1 MHNKRAQG
9 ELPTSRRRPETAE
22 KGVNTA
28 PCGHGSQSRRASRD
42 HRKRRLNRLLQQS
55 LPACTTLLMFCVSCT
70 HEVQIASQA
79 PPRTK
84 THALMARQVENAV
97 DLGDADAEARRWRK
111 RLAANASDLDARLA
125 LARLYVSRGQ
135 PQLAVEHYRLAA
147 ELNPD
152 LAGVTLLL
160 AKSLRDLNEPAE
172 ALSVIAAF
180 ISRHPKE
187 SWELLSLAGILEDEQ
202 GLFKQA
208 EAAYRAA
215 LAIDPT
221 PSSLHN
227 NLGYNLL
234 LQGNA
239 EGAAAE
245 FRKAIEIDPHSVI
258 AHNNLGTALM
268 WAKSGKSEQAFA
280 EWRKSG
286 DPAAAHNNLA
296 AIFLEQGHYPE
307 ARQELASALELRPD
321 YPAALAN
328 LRMVAAADG
337 GPATPAP
344 QQKVNLWKRITSGV
358 TKDKNGTM
366 IDKTAGSGDSP
377 VVAQK

>member
-1 MHNKRAQG
+1 MDKRVQ
-9 ELPTSRRRPETAE
+9 
-22 KGVNTA
+22 TA
-28 PCGHGSQSRRASRD
+28 PYGRGSVSSSDLPSRD
-42 HRKRRLNRLLQQS
+42 RRERFAL
-55 LPACTTLLMFCVSCT
+55 ACVTVLTLLACASCT
-70 HEVQIASQA
+70 HEVQLSSQA

-84 THALMARQVENAV
+84 THAVMARQVENAV
-97 DLGDADAEARRWRK
+97 DLGDADVEAKRWRK

-152 LAGVTLLL
+152 LPGVTMLL

-172 ALSVIAAF
+172 ALQVIAGF
-180 ISRHPKE
+180 VSKHPKE

-202 GLFKQA
+202 GLFKDA
-208 EAAYRAA
+208 ERAYRAA
-215 LAIDPT
+215 LAIDST
-221 PSSLHN
+221 QTSLHN

-239 EGAAAE
+239 EAAAAE
-245 FRKAIEIDPHSVI
+245 FRAAIAIDPHSTI

-280 EWRKSG
+280 EWRKAG

-321 YPAALAN
+321 YPAALKN
-328 LRMVAAADG
+328 LKLVAAADG
-337 GPATPAP
+337 GPSTPAP
-344 QQKVNLWKRITSGV
+344 AAKVNLWKRMTSSL

-366 IDKTAGSGDSP
+366 IDKTGAGDPP
-377 VVAQK
+377 VMAQK

>member
-1 MHNKRAQG
+1 MDKR
-9 ELPTSRRRPETAE
+9 LIRRGVDSQAE
-22 KGVNTA
+22 PPA
-28 PCGHGSQSRRASRD
+28 PPKHIST
-42 HRKRRLNRLLQQS
+42 LQAGGAGGFACQLFFQRS
-55 LPACTTLLMFCVSCT
+55 LPACAAIVMIVACISCT
-70 HEVQIASQA
+70 HEVQLASQA
-79 PPRTK
+79 PPHTK
-84 THALMARQVENAV
+84 THAVMARQVENAV
-97 DLGDADAEARRWRK
+97 DLGDADVEARRWRK

-125 LARLYVSRGQ
+125 LARLYVNRGQ

-152 LAGVTLLL
+152 LPGVTLLL
-160 AKSLRDLNEPAE
+160 AKSLRDLDEAAE

-187 SWELLSLAGILEDEQ
+187 SWELLSLGGILEDEQ
-202 GLFKQA
+202 GFFKKA

-215 LAIDPT
+215 LAIDST
-221 PSSLHN
+221 QSSVHN

-239 EGAAAE
+239 EAAAAE
-245 FRKAIEIDPHSVI
+245 FRAALAIDPKSVI

-268 WAKSGKSEQAFA
+268 WTKSGKSEQAFA
-280 EWRKSG
+280 EWRKTG

-328 LRMVAAADG
+328 LKMVAAADG
-337 GPATPAP
+337 GPSTPTPLA
-344 QQKVNLWKRITSGV
+344 KVNLWKRITSGF

-366 IDKTAGSGDSP
+366 IDKPAGAGDPP
-377 VVAQK
+377 VIAKK

>member
-1 MHNKRAQG
+1 MLTHGGSR
-9 ELPTSRRRPETAE
+9 EL
-22 KGVNTA
+22 
-28 PCGHGSQSRRASRD
+28 
-42 HRKRRLNRLLQQS
+42 LL
-55 LPACTTLLMFCVSCT
+55 ACTTLLMFCVSCT

-84 THALMARQVENAV
+84 TRALMARQVENAV
-97 DLGDADAEARRWRK
+97 DLGDADAEARRWCK

-202 GLFKQA
+202 GLLKEA

-215 LAIDPT
+215 LAIDST

-239 EGAAAE
+239 EGAATE

-268 WAKSGKSEQAFA
+268 WAKSGKSEQAFE

-321 YPAALAN
+321 YPAALKN

-344 QQKVNLWKRITSGV
+344 QAKVNLWKRMTSGV

>member
-1 MHNKRAQG
+1 MRKEPCGAAWQAARRLFTGAPG
-9 ELPTSRRRPETAE
+9 GLPTRRR
-22 KGVNTA
+22 
-28 PCGHGSQSRRASRD
+28 
-42 HRKRRLNRLLQQS
+42 
-55 LPACTTLLMFCVSCT
+55 LPACTTFLMLGCASCT
-70 HEVQIASQA
+70 HEVQVASQA
-79 PPRTK
+79 PPHTK
-84 THALMARQVENAV
+84 THAVLARQVENAV
-97 DLGDADAEARRWRK
+97 DFGDSDAEARRWRK

-125 LARLYVSRGQ
+125 LARLYVDRGQ

-152 LAGVTLLL
+152 LPGVTLLL

-172 ALSVIAAF
+172 ALTVISAF
-180 ISRHPKE
+180 LKRHPKE

-202 GLFKQA
+202 GLFKPA
-208 EAAYRAA
+208 EAAYKAA
-215 LAIDPT
+215 LAIDPAQ
-221 PSSLHN
+221 SSVHN

-239 EGAAAE
+239 EAAAVE
-245 FRKAIEIDPHSVI
+245 FRKAIEIDPRSVI

-286 DPAAAHNNLA
+286 DAAAAHNNLA
-296 AIFLEQGHYPE
+296 AMFLEQEHYPE

-328 LRMVAAADG
+328 LKLVAAADG

-344 QQKVNLWKRITSGV
+344 AAPKVNLWKRMTSGL
-358 TKDKNGTM
+358 TKDKKETM
-366 IDKTAGSGDSP
+366 IDKPGGSGDP
-377 VVAQK
+377 PLAAQK

>member
-1 MHNKRAQG
+1 MVTIWLRQASS
-9 ELPTSRRRPETAE
+9 LFLRRGAE
-22 KGVNTA
+22 GA
-28 PCGHGSQSRRASRD
+28 
-42 HRKRRLNRLLQQS
+42 RKTFLAIALVGC
-55 LPACTTLLMFCVSCT
+55 AACT
-70 HEVQIASQA
+70 HEVQVVSQA
-79 PPRTK
+79 PPHTK

-97 DLGDADAEARRWRK
+97 DLGDADVEARRWRK

-152 LAGVTLLL
+152 LPGVTLLL

-172 ALSVIAAF
+172 ALRVIAAF
-180 ISRHPKE
+180 VSRHPKE

-202 GLFKQA
+202 GLLKPA

-215 LAIDPT
+215 LAIDST
-221 PSSLHN
+221 QSSVHN
-227 NLGYNLL
+227 NFGYNLL

-239 EGAAAE
+239 EAAAAE
-245 FRKAIEIDPHSVI
+245 FRTAIGIDPHSAI

-280 EWRKSG
+280 EWRRSG
-286 DPAAAHNNLA
+286 NPAAAHNNLA

-307 ARQELASALELRPD
+307 ARRELGSALELRPG

-344 QQKVNLWKRITSGV
+344 SAPRVNLWKRMTSSL
-358 TKDKNGTM
+358 TKDKNGAM
-366 IDKTAGSGDSP
+366 IDKPAGEGDSP
-377 VVAQK
+377 AVAQK

>member
-1 MHNKRAQG
+1 MG
-9 ELPTSRRRPETAE
+9 
-22 KGVNTA
+22 
-28 PCGHGSQSRRASRD
+28 
-42 HRKRRLNRLLQQS
+42 
-55 LPACTTLLMFCVSCT
+55 CVSCT
-70 HEVQIASQA
+70 HEVQVASQA

-97 DLGDADAEARRWRK
+97 DFGDSDVEARRWRK

-125 LARLYVSRGQ
+125 LARLYVDRGQ

-215 LAIDPT
+215 LAIDST
-221 PSSLHN
+221 PSPLHN

>member
-1 MHNKRAQG
+1 MRKFAV
-9 ELPTSRRRPETAE
+9 LI
-22 KGVNTA
+22 V
-28 PCGHGSQSRRASRD
+28 CIFAS
-42 HRKRRLNRLLQQS
+42 
-55 LPACTTLLMFCVSCT
+55 ACT
-70 HEVQIASQA
+70 HEVQVASQA

>member
-1 MHNKRAQG
+1 MRKQIAR
-9 ELPTSRRRPETAE
+9 ETDTLP
-22 KGVNTA
+22 
-28 PCGHGSQSRRASRD
+28 SRD
-42 HRKRRLNRLLQQS
+42 RRERFALV
-55 LPACTTLLMFCVSCT
+55 CTTVVTLLASASCT
-70 HEVQIASQA
+70 HEVQLSSQA

-84 THALMARQVENAV
+84 THAVMARQVENAV
-97 DLGDADAEARRWRK
+97 DLGDADVEARRWRK

-152 LAGVTLLL
+152 LPGVTLLL
-160 AKSLRDLNEPAE
+160 AKALRDLNEPAE

-180 ISRHPKE
+180 VSKHPKE

-202 GLFKQA
+202 GLLKEA
-208 EAAYRAA
+208 ERAYRAA
-215 LAIDPT
+215 LAIDST
-221 PSSLHN
+221 QSSLHN

-239 EGAAAE
+239 DAAAAE
-245 FRKAIEIDPHSVI
+245 FRAAITIDPHSVI

-280 EWRKSG
+280 EWRKAG

-321 YPAALAN
+321 YPAALKN
-328 LRMVAAADG
+328 LKLVAAADG
-337 GPATPAP
+337 GPSTPTAAA
-344 QQKVNLWKRITSGV
+344 KVNLWKRMTSSL

-366 IDKTAGSGDSP
+366 IDKPAGAGDPP
-377 VVAQK
+377 VVAKK